1 MRIGGTDRVAE
12 KNKTKER
19 RGEREDAGIWG
30 AQKLELAK
38 NR

>member
-12 KNKTKER
+12 KTKER
-19 RGEREDAGIWG
+19 QGEREDVGIWG
-30 AQKLELAK
+30 AQKLELAE